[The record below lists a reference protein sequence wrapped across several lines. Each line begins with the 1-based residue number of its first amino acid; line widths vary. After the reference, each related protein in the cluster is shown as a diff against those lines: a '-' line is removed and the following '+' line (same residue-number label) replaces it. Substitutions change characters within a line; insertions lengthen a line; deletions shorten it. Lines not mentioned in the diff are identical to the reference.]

1 MTHNKLYRNFIILQG
16 DEKKHT
22 DSGDKALSGYAKIE
36 AKSDKCKISFYAQN
50 LSEEKQYFIVL
61 ICYKKEIKQ
70 IVDLGSLMISKGG
83 KGDVVKEYYVDNIAG
98 MNFSYDK
105 ISGAAVCDYE
115 DGKIDYVMYGF
126 KNGENVKDDWKK
138 CKFIKSKDDDK
149 KVSEYK
155 VKEEKK
161 DLYKDKDCKDE
172 DKHKK
177 HDDDKH
183 KECDDDHDE
192 HEKHH
197 HDDDHDEHEKHHD
210 EDYDE
215 HEHHHDED
223 HDEDHDD
230 KKCDKK
236 KEIKYSKHCDKNDD
250 HHCKDYCGR
259 SDDKFIADFDKYESK
274 IEEEKEVDPYEF
286 ELRGGMGD
294 YFKNIVN
301 GFDEIKNKFKD
312 IRYCKWYNVKIKSI
326 DDMCNTS
333 DYNRYTVIFN
343 PMMNYYPYI
352 KKYGHFLIGY
362 KCDNKG
368 NMKYIVYGI
377 PGKKDKD
384 EQPYVGKT
392 GFVTWMSNKESDV
405 GYWLM
410 FYDYK
415 KSMIVVP
422 MK

>member
-210 EDYDE
+210 EDHDE